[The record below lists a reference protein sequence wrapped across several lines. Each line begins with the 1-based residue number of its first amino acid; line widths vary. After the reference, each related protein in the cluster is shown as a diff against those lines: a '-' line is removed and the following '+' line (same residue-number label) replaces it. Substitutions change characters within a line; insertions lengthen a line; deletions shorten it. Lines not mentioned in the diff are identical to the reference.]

1 MAKIFYETDANLDL
15 IKDKT
20 IGIIGFGSQGH
31 AHALNLRDS
40 GCNVM
45 VGLYPGSKSWQQAQ
59 EAGVRVG
66 TVEEVAR
73 EADIIMILAPDQVQR
88 QVYVDSIEPGLRVG
102 KMLMFAHGF
111 NIHFNQIV
119 PPADVD
125 VTMIAPKAPGHR
137 MREMFVNGVGVPALI
152 AVHQNATE
160 NAQQIALAYGKGVG
174 CAKAGIIETT
184 FAEETETD
192 LFGEQ
197 TVLCGGVTA
206 LVKTAFETLV
216 QAGYQ
221 PEIAYFECMHE
232 LKLLVDLMHEGGMAY
247 MRYSISDTAEYG
259 DYTRGP
265 KVIDDHVRQQMKQ
278 VLNNIRS
285 GAFAREWI
293 IENQAGRPSFL
304 ALRRQNQEHMIERV
318 GAELRGMMPWLQKRE
333 AGPASTQA
341 PPAPTPATAEPGDG
355 DRGYRS
361 PTAAFAPPIEPYTP
375 AEETP
380 PTPSYGSTYEPYSPS
395 APAEGDDDER
405 SFP

>member
-1 MAKIFYETDANLDL
+1 MAKIYYDADANLEL
-15 IKDKT
+15 IKSKT

-45 VGLYPGSKSWQQAQ
+45 VGLYPGSRSWGQAQ
-59 EAGVRVG
+59 MAGLRVG

-73 EADIIMILAPDQVQR
+73 EADVIMMLVPDQVQR
-88 QVYVDSIEPGLRVG
+88 QVYLESIEPGLRAG

-111 NIHFNQIV
+111 NIHYNQII
-119 PPADVD
+119 PPPDID

-137 MREMFVNGVGVPALI
+137 MREMFVNGIGVPALI

-160 NAQQIALAYGKGVG
+160 NAKDVALAYARGIGST
-174 CAKAGIIETT
+174 KAGVIETT
-184 FAEETETD
+184 FDEETETD

-265 KVIDDHVRQQMKQ
+265 KVIDDHVRQNMKQ
-278 VLNNIRS
+278 ILQNIRS

-293 IENQAGRPSFL
+293 LENQAGRPSFL
-304 ALRRQNQEHMIERV
+304 ALRRQNAEHPIETV
-318 GAELRGMMPWLQKRE
+318 GRELRRMMPWLQKK
-333 AGPASTQA
+333 
-341 PPAPTPATAEPGDG
+341 D
-355 DRGYRS
+355 
-361 PTAAFAPPIEPYTP
+361 
-375 AEETP
+375 
-380 PTPSYGSTYEPYSPS
+380 
-395 APAEGDDDER
+395 
-405 SFP
+405 

>member
-1 MAKIFYETDANLDL
+1 MPAKIYYENDANLDL

-20 IGIIGFGSQGH
+20 IGIIGYGSQGH

-45 VGLYPGSKSWQQAQ
+45 VGLYPGSKSWMQAQ
-59 EAGVRVG
+59 TAGLRVG

-73 EADIIMILAPDQVQR
+73 EADVIMILVPDQAQR
-88 QVYVDSIEPGLRVG
+88 KVYDESIGPALSAG
-102 KMLMFAHGF
+102 KMVMFAHGF

-125 VTMIAPKAPGHR
+125 VAMIAPKAPGHR
-137 MREMFVNGVGVPALI
+137 MRELFVNGIGVPALI

-160 NAQQIALAYGKGVG
+160 NAHQIALAYGKGVG
-174 CAKAGIIETT
+174 SAKAGILETT

-232 LKLLVDLMHEGGMAY
+232 LKLLVDMMHEGGMNA
-247 MRYSISDTAEYG
+247 MRYTISDTAEYG

-265 KVIDDHVRQQMKQ
+265 KIIDDHVRQQMKQ
-278 VLNNIRS
+278 VLANIRS

-293 IENQAGRPSFL
+293 LENQAGQPSFL
-304 ALRRQNQEHMIERV
+304 ALRKQNQEHMIEQV
-318 GAELRGMMPWLQKRE
+318 GKELRAMMPWLQKK
-333 AGPASTQA
+333 
-341 PPAPTPATAEPGDG
+341 D
-355 DRGYRS
+355 
-361 PTAAFAPPIEPYTP
+361 
-375 AEETP
+375 
-380 PTPSYGSTYEPYSPS
+380 
-395 APAEGDDDER
+395 
-405 SFP
+405 